1 MRKIICVGPGP
12 MFKGGISNYNTS
24 LAKALD
30 SEPNTE
36 VHILSW
42 TEQYP
47 RIIPRKF
54 KDTRSKKKLLEDTK
68 INIEY
73 LLDFNKPSTW
83 KKMVERILDINPQ
96 LVVIQWSIAIQGIPL
111 SYIAKK
117 LKKYKNIEVIGDLHF
132 IIQKE
137 GSLLDSFLTRR
148 ALSSMGTY
156 ITHSLKT
163 VNELDFLFNKKHLL
177 AGEFGDRRINKHQ
190 TINLFH
196 PVYKLFESNPSFDV
210 QRFKNKLGL
219 KKHVFL
225 FFGFIR
231 KYKGLHNVIP
241 AFHKLQQER
250 DDVSLLICGEDF
262 WNTVD
267 NKKLS
272 VKIKKLIFG
281 IAKKV
286 FLRTKNDEKDYKPLQ
301 LIVDLGVQNCHVFSE
316 FIPNED
322 VNKYFQV
329 SDAILLFY
337 EYATPSGIESLSY
350 NFRLP
355 ALATKVG
362 HFPETI
368 NDGFDGYLAEEG
380 SINSMTEV
388 MNKSIEKPINKKE
401 IDHKTI
407 KMSWEN
413 YAKAILK
420 PYNV

>member
-30 SEPNTE
+30 LELNTE

-54 KDTRSKKKLLEDTK
+54 KDTSSKKKLLEDTQ
-68 INIEY
+68 INVEY

-132 IIQKE
+132 IVQKE
-137 GSLLDSFLTRR
+137 GSLLDSFLTKR

-163 VNELDFLFNKKHLL
+163 VEELDVLFDRKHLL
-177 AGEFGDRRINKHQ
+177 AGESGDREINKKE

-196 PVYKLFESNPSFDV
+196 PVYKLFEANPAFDV
-210 QRFKNKLGL
+210 ERFKNKLGL
-219 KKHVFL
+219 KKYVFL

-250 DDVSLLICGEDF
+250 DDVSLLICGEEF

-267 NKKLS
+267 NKKFS
-272 VKIKKLIFG
+272 VKIKKFIFG

-286 FLRTKNDEKDYKPLQ
+286 FLRTKHDEKDYKPLQ
-301 LIVDLGVQNCHVFSE
+301 LITDLGVKNCHVFSE

-368 NDGFDGYLAEEG
+368 NDGCDGYLAEED
-380 SINSMTEV
+380 SIKSMTEV
-388 MNKSIEKPINKKE
+388 MNKSIERPINKKE
-401 IDHKTI
+401 IDNKTK

-413 YAKAILK
+413 YAKAILR

>member
-54 KDTRSKKKLLEDTK
+54 KDTSSKKKLLEDTK

-73 LLDFNKPSTW
+73 LLDFNKLSTW

-301 LIVDLGVQNCHVFSE
+301 LIVDLGVKNCHVFSE

>member
-54 KDTRSKKKLLEDTK
+54 KDTSSKKKLLEDTK

-301 LIVDLGVQNCHVFSE
+301 LIVDLGVKNCHVFSE

-401 IDHKTI
+401 IDYKTI

>member
-54 KDTRSKKKLLEDTK
+54 KDTSSKKKFLEDTK

>member
-54 KDTRSKKKLLEDTK
+54 KDTSSKKKLLEDTK

-301 LIVDLGVQNCHVFSE
+301 LIVDLGVKNCHVFSE